1 MIILVETKENIKKIS
16 KMSKTIWTE
25 AYSKILS
32 REQIDY
38 MLGTFL
44 SVESIKKQINEGF
57 EYYIIK
63 GDKPVG
69 YAAIKDE
76 GDRVFLSKI
85 YIYKEYRNQ
94 GFMRAFMEKIKERE
108 KPVYLTVNK
117 YNLDAINAYKR
128 LGFEVKKEQITD
140 IGKGYVMDDYVLE
153 LTV

>member
-1 MIILVETKENIKKIS
+1 
-16 KMSKTIWTE
+16 
-25 AYSKILS
+25 
-32 REQIDY
+32 
-38 MLGTFL
+38 MLFR
-44 SVESIKKQINEGF
+44 SNEGF

-94 GFMRAFMEKIKERE
+94 GFMRAFMEKIKERK